1 MNFAGAQS
9 ATAEAA
15 ESLVRADLAH
25 GEAVLA
31 SIRPVLRRLVA
42 NEDHSVFS
50 EEAVARTR
58 GLIESL
64 AVRLVSQAG
73 DGVVRDGALAPVGE
87 LIGAL
92 AAQPELLAH
101 CHALV
106 LEGQLGERL
115 EREARI
121 DAVLPPLLQAQI
133 TSAIPDAAAP
143 DAASIAMALFAA
155 QARFVQGHRRME
167 IMPGELPADLLHG
180 VLAAFVQTCGNGAE
194 RVAGEIRAEFDEA
207 RSRLALLGRVALGLG
222 DNFDLALEPDQ
233 AGVALFVT
241 ALALMAGQDR
251 DAVVL
256 AMTDGQ
262 QARLALLLA
271 IAGLAPAAVETVL
284 LKLHPDAMVPR
295 HCLGVSREQ
304 AETLLMAGGGA

>member
-9 ATAEAA
+9 ATADAA
-15 ESLVRADLAH
+15 DSLLRADLAH

-42 NEDHSVFS
+42 NADHAMFS

-64 AVRLVSQAG
+64 AWRLVRQAG
-73 DGVVRDGALAPVGE
+73 GGMADAAALAPAE
-87 LIGAL
+87 ALIGAL
-92 AAQPELLAH
+92 AAQPDLLAH

-106 LEGQLGERL
+106 VEGQLGERL

-121 DAVLPPLLQAQI
+121 DPVLPPLLQAQI
-133 TSAIPDAAAP
+133 TSAAADP
-143 DAASIAMALFAA
+143 AAIAMALFAA
-155 QARFVQGHRRME
+155 QARFVQGFRRME
-167 IMPGELPADLLHG
+167 ITPGELPADLLHG
-180 VLAAFVQTCGNGAE
+180 VLAAFVQTCGSEAE

-222 DNFDLALEPDQ
+222 DSFDLALEPDQ
-233 AGVALFVT
+233 AGIALFVT
-241 ALALMAGQDR
+241 ALALMAGQER

-256 AMTDGQ
+256 ATTDGQ
-262 QARLALLLA
+262 QARLALLMA
-271 IAGLAPAAVETVL
+271 IAGLAPAAAEAVL
-284 LKLHPDAMVPR
+284 LKLHPDATIPR